1 MTLTRSTPRGVHPA
15 ARICAL
21 ALLLAW
27 PQAVCAQDYDQVA
40 PRQPTARAPAAMP
53 EARAPEAPPPADPHK
68 LILPRLEGL
77 RFVPSIG
84 DVVKAGVHVTGLDVA
99 AVPGLKDGE
108 IRQRL
113 AAYIGRPLTL
123 GDLHAIQQAVIGWYR
138 AQHRPLVDVAV
149 PQQDVSTGT
158 VQIVV
163 TRFALGKVEARGNR
177 WFSTAIIRDGITQ
190 KTGAPLDLVRL
201 KHDLDWLNRNPFRR
215 VDVQLEKGREIGTTD
230 VIVQTQ
236 DRLPLRVFAGL
247 DNTGTRATG
256 LTRWS
261 LGFNYGN
268 LFGLDQ
274 QISYQFTASDDLVHH
289 LDAGSAR
296 FMAHAISWVAPL
308 PWHDLIEIFGS
319 YVRQKPDIG
328 PFFGQTG
335 HSGQA
340 SIRYIHPLDGP
351 GWLSHELRAGFDFK
365 TTDNNLDFGGIQI
378 FAATQE
384 VDQFSL
390 TYAATEIDS
399 AGVTTLQNDLI
410 YSPGGLTGANT
421 NAAFALS
428 GTSYAKAAY
437 LYDTISLTRATRL
450 PFGASWLMR
459 AKAQWANGNLLP
471 SEQLGAG
478 GEDSVR
484 GYDTRIANGSEGYL
498 LSQELRSPP
507 FSPTGLIF
515 GSDGIGD
522 TMQLLAFWDYAN
534 VFDPHTQPKS
544 PDRIQL
550 SSVGAGV
557 HYTINRFVDVA
568 FDYGWQLDKLPG
580 ASSRHSRA
588 NIAITIS
595 Y

>member
-1 MTLTRSTPRGVHPA
+1 M
-15 ARICAL
+15 
-21 ALLLAW
+21 
-27 PQAVCAQDYDQVA
+27 
-40 PRQPTARAPAAMP
+40 
-53 EARAPEAPPPADPHK
+53 
-68 LILPRLEGL
+68 
-77 RFVPSIG
+77 
-84 DVVKAGVHVTGLDVA
+84 
-99 AVPGLKDGE
+99 
-108 IRQRL
+108 
-113 AAYIGRPLTL
+113 
-123 GDLHAIQQAVIGWYR
+123 
-138 AQHRPLVDVAV
+138 

-215 VDVQLEKGREIGTTD
+215 VDVQLEKGHEIGTTD

-428 GTSYAKAAY
+428 GTSYAKADY

-450 PFGASWLMR
+450 PFGACWLMR

-507 FSPTGLIF
+507 FSPTGLMLRQRPASATPCSCSPSGITPTSSIPTPSPRPRTASSSPPSAPASTTPSAASSMSPSIMA
-515 GSDGIGD
+515 GSSTNSPAQANRQLKSKHRNHNQLLRTPKHPGSGVEPRPAVSRLQVVLRAIGD
-522 TMQLLAFWDYAN
+522 LASALR
-534 VFDPHTQPKS
+534 PTP
-544 PDRIQL
+544 
-550 SSVGAGV
+550 
-557 HYTINRFVDVA
+557 
-568 FDYGWQLDKLPG
+568 
-580 ASSRHSRA
+580 
-588 NIAITIS
+588 
-595 Y
+595 